1 MKKLISLILCLL
13 LCFTFIVSCEN
24 EEAPSSS
31 SSEESST
38 SEVPSVQPPKF
49 PSMIE
54 NAYTTYTVDT
64 ISNSFGG
71 EHLWRNNG
79 PSYKNWLFKD
89 FNSYIEFFNTYATDR
104 WSEGS
109 FLPEQITA
117 DTFKDY
123 VILAVVFQHNNYV
136 SERKY
141 GCLCG
146 YVMIGS
152 PSSRDEYL
160 LVAEELAIYNSK
172 WIETAMP
179 PYKIDLVLIPRS
191 DITGND
197 INAVDVLMYS
207 NSYETFSSDTSS
219 FVICIKAERD

>member
-13 LCFTFIVSCEN
+13 LCFTFIVSCEK
-24 EEAPSSS
+24 EEKSSSS

-54 NAYTTYTVDT
+54 NAYTTYRLEKL
-64 ISNSFGG
+64 SNSFER
-71 EHLWRNNG
+71 EHLRTT
-79 PSYKNWLFKD
+79 SDFFVYKNWLFKD

-123 VILAVVFQHNNYV
+123 VILAVVFQHD
-136 SERKY
+136 SSIKELKY
-141 GCLCG
+141 GCL
-146 YVMIGS
+146 YNYAIRNSTS
-152 PSSRDEYL
+152 PRDEYL
-160 LVAEELAIYNSK
+160 LVAEKTSVLSSV
-172 WIETAMP
+172 TPDGLP
-179 PYKIDLVLIPRS
+179 PYEIDLVLIPRS

-207 NSYETFSSDTSS
+207 NSYEPFSSDTSS